1 MLVMVACLGPVLRSY
16 HQQIGK
22 GKHMSA
28 STLLRAEGFSCPS
41 CVDKLEKA
49 LSKVDGVDAVTV
61 HFATGKINVD
71 HADSVDPE
79 LLAQTVTK
87 NGYPAKVAAF

>member
-1 MLVMVACLGPVLRSY
+1 MT
-16 HQQIGK
+16 
-22 GKHMSA
+22 

-49 LSKVDGVDAVTV
+49 LSKVSGVEKATV
-61 HFATGKINVD
+61 QFSTGKIQIQHED
-71 HADSVDPE
+71 SIDPQMLAD
-79 LLAQTVTK
+79 TVTQ

>member
-1 MLVMVACLGPVLRSY
+1 
-16 HQQIGK
+16 
-22 GKHMSA
+22 MST

-49 LSKVDGVDAVTV
+49 LGKVKGVETV
-61 HFATGKINVD
+61 KVQFATGKINVD
-71 HADSVDPE
+71 HAEGIDPQM
-79 LLAQTVTK
+79 LADTVTK

>member
-1 MLVMVACLGPVLRSY
+1 
-16 HQQIGK
+16 
-22 GKHMSA
+22 MST

-49 LSKVDGVDAVTV
+49 LSKVEGVENVKV

-71 HADSVDPE
+71 HAEAVDSQ
-79 LLAQTVTK
+79 LLADTVTK

>member
-1 MLVMVACLGPVLRSY
+1 MT
-16 HQQIGK
+16 
-22 GKHMSA
+22 A

-49 LSKVDGVDAVTV
+49 LSKVDGVESVTV
-61 HFATGKINVD
+61 HFSTGKINVD
-71 HADSVDPE
+71 HADTVGPQ
-79 LLAQTVTK
+79 LLADVVTK